1 MCEDKLGAS
10 ERLRALGLLTGRRE
24 GSGCLS
30 KYLKRECKED
40 GARLSSVVPRE
51 VVMSCVDVS
60 ASGDIQN
67 LSAHDGDGPF
77 QATQLWNS
85 IIHALHNQV
94 EIKRRR
100 QHLKTYRNCFTGSN
114 AVDVVLSHLMQSMY
128 LSCNDI
134 SRLKGVRVCQA
145 LMDHKVF
152 EPVGAKLY
160 LFKNGKETEFED
172 TDTSLYRFVNS
183 SLDPL
188 LPRKNKD
195 NKSLSPGQICKQKTK
210 RCSNRTKCDT
220 TLSNPLAVEEA
231 DKKRVEELLRSIH
244 VHASLPPKIMVNEPT
259 RLLSKGVIEDVWKEQ
274 TLLRLL
280 QLIDVPLLEDILV
293 SSVKT
298 KSDSLGKEEDM
309 IPLIEDVWKEQTLL
323 RLLQLIDV
331 PLLED
336 ILVSSVKTKSDSLGK
351 EEDMIISNTFLDREV
366 MCSLNLP
373 ELDRWLYAAIEVL
386 EYFPDQF
393 LVMVSQQLPQSTNS
407 PSSLNTYKKILFD
420 VIMKYYSQ
428 KKDSLLA
435 IQDFD
440 IHSGIIELI
449 EKGKTD
455 HALEALQLYLK
466 LLAPNI
472 SEELHRLLTFLAI
485 ASESEGY
492 RLQKQF
498 ENRFVIIKTCTKF
511 ILQNRTL
518 SKSQAELLTQF
529 LMDNHSDLFKAPLTL
544 LELTSRRLQSLLEG
558 QDPDINSGFTFCQ
571 RITTKEYE
579 DQKQQTN
586 QYLLALIRKMDNDP
600 TVPLKQKK
608 KLIKEFQKY
617 HSFVYCS
624 GCQTTCELCTPNG

>member
-1 MCEDKLGAS
+1 
-10 ERLRALGLLTGRRE
+10 
-24 GSGCLS
+24 
-30 KYLKRECKED
+30 
-40 GARLSSVVPRE
+40 
-51 VVMSCVDVS
+51 
-60 ASGDIQN
+60 
-67 LSAHDGDGPF
+67 PF
-77 QATQLWNS
+77 QATQLWNN

-94 EIKRRR
+94 EIKRHR
-100 QHLKTYRNCFTGSN
+100 QYLKTYRSCFTGSN

-195 NKSLSPGQICKQKTK
+195 NESLSPEQICKQKTK
-210 RCSNRTKCDT
+210 RCSK
-220 TLSNPLAVEEA
+220 S
-231 DKKRVEELLRSIH
+231 VEELLRSIYI
-244 VHASLPPKIMVNEPT
+244 HASLPPKGMVNEPT
-259 RLLSKGVIEDVWKEQ
+259 HLLSKRVIEDAWKQQ

-298 KSDSLGKEEDM
+298 KSDSFGKEEDM
-309 IPLIEDVWKEQTLL
+309 V
-323 RLLQLIDV
+323 
-331 PLLED
+331 
-336 ILVSSVKTKSDSLGK
+336 
-351 EEDMIISNTFLDREV
+351 ISNTFLDREV
-366 MCSLNLP
+366 TCSLNLP
-373 ELDRWLYAAIEVL
+373 ELDRWLYAAIECL

-393 LVMVSQQLPQSTNS
+393 LVMVSQQLPESTNN
-407 PSSLNTYKKILFD
+407 PSSLNAYKKILFD
-420 VIMKYYSQ
+420 VIVKYYSQ

-435 IQDFD
+435 TQDQD

-449 EKGKTD
+449 ERGKTD
-455 HALEALQLYLK
+455 QAIEALQLYLK
-466 LLAPNI
+466 LLPPNI

-498 ENRFVIIKTCTKF
+498 ENRFVIIKICTKF

-518 SKSQAELLTQF
+518 SKPQAELLAQF
-529 LMDNHSDLFKAPLTL
+529 LMDNHSELFKTPLTL
-544 LELTSRRLQSLLEG
+544 LELMSRRLQRLVEM
-558 QDPDINSGFTFCQ
+558 QDPDISSGFTFCQ
-571 RITTKEYE
+571 RISTKEYE

-586 QYLLALIRKMDNDP
+586 QFLLALIQEMDSDP

-608 KLIKEFQKY
+608 KLI
-617 HSFVYCS
+617 
-624 GCQTTCELCTPNG
+624 

>member
-1 MCEDKLGAS
+1 MAVYLTPRFR
-10 ERLRALGLLTGRRE
+10 RLRSQSELEPPRRRRD
-24 GSGCLS
+24 C
-30 KYLKRECKED
+30 
-40 GARLSSVVPRE
+40 
-51 VVMSCVDVS
+51 
-60 ASGDIQN
+60 
-67 LSAHDGDGPF
+67 DGPF

-85 IIHALHNQV
+85 IIHALHSQV

-100 QHLKTYRNCFTGSN
+100 QHLKTYKNCFTGSN

-160 LFKNGKETEFED
+160 LFKNEKETEFED
-172 TDTSLYRFVNS
+172 TNTSLYKFVNS
-183 SLDPL
+183 SLTPL

-195 NKSLSPGQICKQKTK
+195 NESLSTEQICKQKTK
-210 RCSNRTKCDT
+210 IPSSKTKCET
-220 TLSNPLAVEEA
+220 TLSNPLALEA
-231 DKKRVEELLRSIH
+231 DDKKRVEELLQSIN

-259 RLLSKGVIEDVWKEQ
+259 HLLSKRVIEDVWKQQ

-298 KSDSLGKEEDM
+298 KPDCFGKEED
-309 IPLIEDVWKEQTLL
+309 L
-323 RLLQLIDV
+323 
-331 PLLED
+331 
-336 ILVSSVKTKSDSLGK
+336 
-351 EEDMIISNTFLDREV
+351 IISNTFLDREV
-366 MCSLNLP
+366 TCSLNLP
-373 ELDRWLYAAIEVL
+373 ELDKWLYAAIECL

-393 LVMVSQQLPQSTNS
+393 IVMVSQQLPQSTNK

-420 VIMKYYSQ
+420 IIIKYYSQ

-435 IQDFD
+435 TQDLD

-455 HALEALQLYLK
+455 QALEASQLYLK

-472 SEELHRLLTFLAI
+472 REELHRLLTFTAI

-492 RLQKQF
+492 KLQKQF
-498 ENRFVIIKTCTKF
+498 DNRSVIIKTCTKF
-511 ILQNRTL
+511 ILHNKTL
-518 SKSQAELLTQF
+518 SKPQAELLTQF
-529 LMDNHSDLFKAPLTL
+529 LMDNHSELFKTPLTL
-544 LELTSRRLQSLLEG
+544 LELTSRRLETLLEG
-558 QDPDINSGFTFCQ
+558 QDPDTDSGFTFCQ
-571 RITTKEYE
+571 RVTTKEYE

-586 QYLLALIRKMDNDP
+586 QYLLALVQEIDNDP
-600 TVPLKQKK
+600 TIPLKQKK
-608 KLIKEFQKY
+608 KIIKEFRKY
-617 HSFVYCS
+617 HSLIYCS
-624 GCQTTCELCTPNG
+624 RCKTTCEFCTLNV

>member
-1 MCEDKLGAS
+1 MAGYLTPRFRRIRSQS
-10 ERLRALGLLTGRRE
+10 ELQPRRGSGRRRD
-24 GSGCLS
+24 C
-30 KYLKRECKED
+30 
-40 GARLSSVVPRE
+40 
-51 VVMSCVDVS
+51 
-60 ASGDIQN
+60 
-67 LSAHDGDGPF
+67 DGPF

-128 LSCNDI
+128 LSCSDV

-160 LFKNGKETEFED
+160 LLKNGKETEFED
-172 TDTSLYRFVNS
+172 MDTSLYRFVNS
-183 SLDPL
+183 SLEPL
-188 LPRKNKD
+188 LPIKNKD
-195 NKSLSPGQICKQKTK
+195 NESLSPEQICKQKTK
-210 RCSNRTKCDT
+210 RCSKTKCGT
-220 TLSNPLAVEEA
+220 TLSNPLALEAA
-231 DKKRVEELLRSIH
+231 DKKKVEELLQSIY

-259 RLLSKGVIEDVWKEQ
+259 HLLSKGVIEDVWKQQ

-298 KSDSLGKEEDM
+298 KSDSFGK
-309 IPLIEDVWKEQTLL
+309 
-323 RLLQLIDV
+323 
-331 PLLED
+331 
-336 ILVSSVKTKSDSLGK
+336 
-351 EEDMIISNTFLDREV
+351 EDMIISNTFLDREV
-366 MCSLNLP
+366 TCSLNLSK
-373 ELDRWLYAAIEVL
+373 LDRWLYAAIECL

-393 LVMVSQQLPQSTNS
+393 LVMVSQQLPQSNNN

-420 VIMKYYSQ
+420 VIIKYYSQ
-428 KKDSLLA
+428 KRDSLLA
-435 IQDFD
+435 TQDID

-449 EKGKTD
+449 EKGKTGQ
-455 HALEALQLYLK
+455 ALEALQLYLR
-466 LLAPNI
+466 LLAPHI

-485 ASESEGY
+485 ASESESY

-518 SKSQAELLTQF
+518 SKPQAELLTQF
-529 LMDNHSDLFKAPLTL
+529 LMDNHSELFKTPLTL
-544 LELTSRRLQSLLEG
+544 LELTSRRLESLLEG

-586 QYLLALIRKMDNDP
+586 QYLLELIQEMDNNP
-600 TVPLKQKK
+600 TVPAKQKK

-624 GCQTTCELCTPNG
+624 GCKTICEFSTSNV

>member
-1 MCEDKLGAS
+1 
-10 ERLRALGLLTGRRE
+10 
-24 GSGCLS
+24 
-30 KYLKRECKED
+30 
-40 GARLSSVVPRE
+40 
-51 VVMSCVDVS
+51 
-60 ASGDIQN
+60 
-67 LSAHDGDGPF
+67 PF

-188 LPRKNKD
+188 LPRQNKD
-195 NKSLSPGQICKQKTK
+195 SESLSPEQVCKRKTK
-210 RCSNRTKCDT
+210 RSSK
-220 TLSNPLAVEEA
+220 
-231 DKKRVEELLRSIH
+231 VEELLRSIY
-244 VHASLPPKIMVNEPT
+244 VRASFPPKSMVNEPT
-259 RLLSKGVIEDVWKEQ
+259 RLLSKGVIEDVWKQQ

-298 KSDSLGKEEDM
+298 VSDSF
-309 IPLIEDVWKEQTLL
+309 
-323 RLLQLIDV
+323 
-331 PLLED
+331 
-336 ILVSSVKTKSDSLGK
+336 GK

-366 MCSLNLP
+366 TCSLNLP
-373 ELDRWLYAAIEVL
+373 ELDRWLYAAIECL

-393 LVMVSQQLPQSTNS
+393 LVMVSQQLPQSTNH
-407 PSSLNTYKKILFD
+407 PSSLNAYKKILFD

-435 IQDFD
+435 TQDLD
-440 IHSGIIELI
+440 IHAGIIELI

-455 HALEALQLYLK
+455 QALEALQLYLK

-518 SKSQAELLTQF
+518 SKPQAELLTQF
-529 LMDNHSDLFKAPLTL
+529 LMDNHSELFKAPLTL

-571 RITTKEYE
+571 RITPKEYE

-586 QYLLALIRKMDNDP
+586 QYLLALIQEMDSDP
-600 TVPLKQKK
+600 TVPSKQKK
-608 KLIKEFQKY
+608 RLI
-617 HSFVYCS
+617 
-624 GCQTTCELCTPNG
+624 

>member
-1 MCEDKLGAS
+1 
-10 ERLRALGLLTGRRE
+10 
-24 GSGCLS
+24 
-30 KYLKRECKED
+30 
-40 GARLSSVVPRE
+40 
-51 VVMSCVDVS
+51 
-60 ASGDIQN
+60 
-67 LSAHDGDGPF
+67 PF

-85 IIHALHNQV
+85 IIHALHSQV

-100 QHLKTYRNCFTGSN
+100 QHLKTYKNCFTGSN

-160 LFKNGKETEFED
+160 LFKNEKETEFED
-172 TDTSLYRFVNS
+172 TSTSLYRFVNS
-183 SLDPL
+183 SLTPL

-195 NKSLSPGQICKQKTK
+195 NESLSTEQICKQKTK
-210 RCSNRTKCDT
+210 IPSSK
-220 TLSNPLAVEEA
+220 
-231 DKKRVEELLRSIH
+231 VEELLQSIN

-259 RLLSKGVIEDVWKEQ
+259 HLLSKRVIEDVWKQQ

-298 KSDSLGKEEDM
+298 KPDCFGKEED
-309 IPLIEDVWKEQTLL
+309 L
-323 RLLQLIDV
+323 
-331 PLLED
+331 
-336 ILVSSVKTKSDSLGK
+336 
-351 EEDMIISNTFLDREV
+351 IISNTFLDREV
-366 MCSLNLP
+366 TCSLNLP
-373 ELDRWLYAAIEVL
+373 ELDKWLYAAIECL

-393 LVMVSQQLPQSTNS
+393 IVMVSQQLPQSTNK

-420 VIMKYYSQ
+420 IIIKYYSQ

-435 IQDFD
+435 TQDLD

-455 HALEALQLYLK
+455 QALEASQLYLK

-472 SEELHRLLTFLAI
+472 REELHRLLTFTAI

-492 RLQKQF
+492 KLQKQF
-498 ENRFVIIKTCTKF
+498 DNRSVIIKTCTKF
-511 ILQNRTL
+511 ILHNKTL
-518 SKSQAELLTQF
+518 SKPQVELLTQF
-529 LMDNHSDLFKAPLTL
+529 LMDNHSELFKTPLTL
-544 LELTSRRLQSLLEG
+544 LELTSRRLETLLEG
-558 QDPDINSGFTFCQ
+558 QDPDTDSGFTFCQ
-571 RITTKEYE
+571 RVTTKEYE

-586 QYLLALIRKMDNDP
+586 QYLLALVQEIDNDP
-600 TVPLKQKK
+600 TIPLKQKK
-608 KLIKEFQKY
+608 KII
-617 HSFVYCS
+617 
-624 GCQTTCELCTPNG
+624 

>member
-1 MCEDKLGAS
+1 
-10 ERLRALGLLTGRRE
+10 
-24 GSGCLS
+24 
-30 KYLKRECKED
+30 
-40 GARLSSVVPRE
+40 
-51 VVMSCVDVS
+51 
-60 ASGDIQN
+60 
-67 LSAHDGDGPF
+67 PF

-152 EPVGAKLY
+152 EPVGAKLS

-195 NKSLSPGQICKQKTK
+195 NESLSPEQICKQKTK
-210 RCSNRTKCDT
+210 RS
-220 TLSNPLAVEEA
+220 
-231 DKKRVEELLRSIH
+231 DKKKIEELLQSIY

-259 RLLSKGVIEDVWKEQ
+259 HLLSKGVIEDVWKQ
-274 TLLRLL
+274 QALLRLL

-298 KSDSLGKEEDM
+298 KSDSF
-309 IPLIEDVWKEQTLL
+309 
-323 RLLQLIDV
+323 
-331 PLLED
+331 
-336 ILVSSVKTKSDSLGK
+336 GK

-366 MCSLNLP
+366 TCSLNLP
-373 ELDRWLYAAIEVL
+373 ELDRWLYAAIECL

-393 LVMVSQQLPQSTNS
+393 LVMVSQQLPESTNN

-435 IQDFD
+435 TRDFD

-455 HALEALQLYLK
+455 QALEALQLYLK

-498 ENRFVIIKTCTKF
+498 ENRFVIVKTCTKF

-518 SKSQAELLTQF
+518 SKPQAELLTQF
-529 LMDNHSDLFKAPLTL
+529 LMDNHSELFKAPLTL

-571 RITTKEYE
+571 RITAKEYE

-586 QYLLALIRKMDNDP
+586 QYLLALVQDIDNDP

-608 KLIKEFQKY
+608 KLI
-617 HSFVYCS
+617 
-624 GCQTTCELCTPNG
+624 

>member
-1 MCEDKLGAS
+1 MAGYLTPRFRRICSQS
-10 ERLRALGLLTGRRE
+10 ELQPRRGSGRRRD
-24 GSGCLS
+24 C
-30 KYLKRECKED
+30 
-40 GARLSSVVPRE
+40 
-51 VVMSCVDVS
+51 
-60 ASGDIQN
+60 
-67 LSAHDGDGPF
+67 DGPF

-85 IIHALHNQV
+85 IIHALHSQV

-128 LSCNDI
+128 LSCSDI
-134 SRLKGVRVCQA
+134 SRLKGIRVCQA

-160 LFKNGKETEFED
+160 LFKSGKETQFED
-172 TDTSLYRFVNS
+172 TDTSLYRFVDSN
-183 SLDPL
+183 LDPL
-188 LPRKNKD
+188 LPRRNKD
-195 NKSLSPGQICKQKTK
+195 NESISPEQICKQKTK
-210 RCSNRTKCDT
+210 RCSNRTKCST
-220 TLSNPLAVEEA
+220 TLSNPLALEAA
-231 DKKRVEELLRSIH
+231 DKKKIEELLRSIH
-244 VHASLPPKIMVNEPT
+244 VHTALPPKIMVNEPT
-259 RLLSKGVIEDVWKEQ
+259 HLLTKGVIEDVWKQQ

-298 KSDSLGKEEDM
+298 KSDSF
-309 IPLIEDVWKEQTLL
+309 
-323 RLLQLIDV
+323 
-331 PLLED
+331 
-336 ILVSSVKTKSDSLGK
+336 GK

-373 ELDRWLYAAIEVL
+373 ELDRWLYAAIECL

-393 LVMVSQQLPQSTNS
+393 LVMISQQLPQSTNN

-428 KKDSLLA
+428 KDSLLA
-435 IQDFD
+435 THDFD

-455 HALEALQLYLK
+455 QALEASQLYLK

-498 ENRFVIIKTCTKF
+498 ENRFVVIKTCTKF

-518 SKSQAELLTQF
+518 SKPQAELLTQF
-529 LMDNHSDLFKAPLTL
+529 LMDNHSELFKAPLTV

-571 RITTKEYE
+571 RITAKEYE
-579 DQKQQTN
+579 DQKRQTN
-586 QYLLALIRKMDNDP
+586 QYLLALIREMDNDP

-624 GCQTTCELCTPNG
+624 GCKTTCEFCTPNG

>member
-1 MCEDKLGAS
+1 
-10 ERLRALGLLTGRRE
+10 
-24 GSGCLS
+24 
-30 KYLKRECKED
+30 
-40 GARLSSVVPRE
+40 
-51 VVMSCVDVS
+51 
-60 ASGDIQN
+60 
-67 LSAHDGDGPF
+67 PF

-160 LFKNGKETEFED
+160 LFKHGKETEFED

-195 NKSLSPGQICKQKTK
+195 SESLSPEQICQQKTK
-210 RCSNRTKCDT
+210 RCFK
-220 TLSNPLAVEEA
+220 
-231 DKKRVEELLRSIH
+231 VEELLRSIY
-244 VHASLPPKIMVNEPT
+244 VHTSLPPKIMVNEPT
-259 RLLSKGVIEDVWKEQ
+259 RLLSKGVIEDVWKQQ

-298 KSDSLGKEEDM
+298 KSDSFGKEEDM
-309 IPLIEDVWKEQTLL
+309 V
-323 RLLQLIDV
+323 
-331 PLLED
+331 
-336 ILVSSVKTKSDSLGK
+336 
-351 EEDMIISNTFLDREV
+351 ISNIFLDREV

-373 ELDRWLYAAIEVL
+373 ELDRWLYAAIECL

-393 LVMVSQQLPQSTNS
+393 LVMVSQQLPQSTNN
-407 PSSLNTYKKILFD
+407 PSSLNTCKKILFD

-428 KKDSLLA
+428 KKESLLA
-435 IQDFD
+435 TQDFD

-449 EKGKTD
+449 EKGKT
-455 HALEALQLYLK
+455 HQALEALQLYLK

-472 SEELHRLLTFLAI
+472 SDELHRLLTFLAI

-518 SKSQAELLTQF
+518 SKPQAELLTHF
-529 LMDNHSDLFKAPLTL
+529 MIDNHLELFKAPLTL
-544 LELTSRRLQSLLEG
+544 LELTSRRLQSLIEG
-558 QDPDINSGFTFCQ
+558 QDPDMNSGFTFCQ
-571 RITTKEYE
+571 HITTKEYE

-586 QYLLALIRKMDNDP
+586 QYLLALIHDMDNDP
-600 TVPLKQKK
+600 TIPLKQKK
-608 KLIKEFQKY
+608 KLI
-617 HSFVYCS
+617 
-624 GCQTTCELCTPNG
+624 

>member
-1 MCEDKLGAS
+1 MAGYLTPRFRRIRSQS
-10 ERLRALGLLTGRRE
+10 ELQPRRGSGRRRD
-24 GSGCLS
+24 C
-30 KYLKRECKED
+30 
-40 GARLSSVVPRE
+40 
-51 VVMSCVDVS
+51 
-60 ASGDIQN
+60 
-67 LSAHDGDGPF
+67 DGPF
-77 QATQLWNS
+77 HATQLWNS

-172 TDTSLYRFVNS
+172 TDTSLYR
-183 SLDPL
+183 
-188 LPRKNKD
+188 
-195 NKSLSPGQICKQKTK
+195 
-210 RCSNRTKCDT
+210 KCGT
-220 TLSNPLAVEEA
+220 TLSNPLALEAA
-231 DKKRVEELLRSIH
+231 DKKRIEELLQSIH

-259 RLLSKGVIEDVWKEQ
+259 RLLSKGVIEDVWKQ
-274 TLLRLL
+274 QALLRLL

-298 KSDSLGKEEDM
+298 KSD
-309 IPLIEDVWKEQTLL
+309 
-323 RLLQLIDV
+323 RF
-331 PLLED
+331 
-336 ILVSSVKTKSDSLGK
+336 GK

-366 MCSLNLP
+366 TCSLNLP
-373 ELDRWLYAAIEVL
+373 ELDRWLYAAIECL

-393 LVMVSQQLPQSTNS
+393 LVMVSQQLPESTNN

-435 IQDFD
+435 TQDFD
-440 IHSGIIELI
+440 VHSGIIELI

-455 HALEALQLYLK
+455 QALEALQLYLK

-518 SKSQAELLTQF
+518 SKPQAELLTQF
-529 LMDNHSDLFKAPLTL
+529 LMDNHSELFKAPLTL

-571 RITTKEYE
+571 RITAKEYE

-586 QYLLALIRKMDNDP
+586 QYLLALVQEIDNDP
-600 TVPLKQKK
+600 TIPLKQKK

-624 GCQTTCELCTPNG
+624 DCKTTCEFCTPNG

>member
-1 MCEDKLGAS
+1 
-10 ERLRALGLLTGRRE
+10 
-24 GSGCLS
+24 
-30 KYLKRECKED
+30 
-40 GARLSSVVPRE
+40 
-51 VVMSCVDVS
+51 
-60 ASGDIQN
+60 
-67 LSAHDGDGPF
+67 PF
-77 QATQLWNS
+77 HATQLWNS

-183 SLDPL
+183 SLEPL

-195 NKSLSPGQICKQKTK
+195 NESLSPEQICKHKIK
-210 RCSNRTKCDT
+210 RCSKI
-220 TLSNPLAVEEA
+220 
-231 DKKRVEELLRSIH
+231 EELLQSIH

-259 RLLSKGVIEDVWKEQ
+259 RLLSKGVIEDVWKQ
-274 TLLRLL
+274 QALLRLL

-298 KSDSLGKEEDM
+298 KSD
-309 IPLIEDVWKEQTLL
+309 
-323 RLLQLIDV
+323 RF
-331 PLLED
+331 
-336 ILVSSVKTKSDSLGK
+336 GK

-366 MCSLNLP
+366 ICSLNLP
-373 ELDRWLYAAIEVL
+373 ELDRWLYAAIECL

-393 LVMVSQQLPQSTNS
+393 LVMVSQQLPESTNN
-407 PSSLNTYKKILFD
+407 PNSLNTYKKILFD
-420 VIMKYYSQ
+420 VIIKYYSQ

-435 IQDFD
+435 TQDFD

-455 HALEALQLYLK
+455 QALEALQLYLK

-518 SKSQAELLTQF
+518 SKPQAELLTQF
-529 LMDNHSDLFKAPLTL
+529 LMDNHSELFKAPLTL

-571 RITTKEYE
+571 RITAKEYE

-586 QYLLALIRKMDNDP
+586 QYLLALVREIDNDS

-608 KLIKEFQKY
+608 KLI
-617 HSFVYCS
+617 
-624 GCQTTCELCTPNG
+624 